1 VLVGEKMEKKHKFD
15 EQVET
20 YLAQVVVDREYPIGK
35 MNQQRDFSD
44 FESYIDMFDSERYEK
59 EYDWM
64 SNISIPEFASHML
77 TQSSID
83 VSQYFQTRDFVECF
97 INDEGELAQKAAKA
111 NQELINRTLNRRD
124 LYHYQ
129 KFVRAKTINHL
140 GGHVDIQCWW
150 KRDGYKQT
158 EMAEDDYGE
167 PFEYD
172 VDVVTKDEFH
182 YEVLDP
188 RNVFK
193 DSKYCY
199 SMQDREWVIIR
210 SERSLTQLKKE
221 AKQFGYFNLDLL
233 DDDRHSSA
241 YKTETHTET
250 VEDGTGKERPENK
263 TGAMFDIL
271 KRYGKYWIDDKDKPG
286 IDSNGD
292 VKDKSDFAEVVMT
305 FAVKGGTKTLIGFHK
320 QPYKDA
326 YGNTYRPLIRG
337 LCYIHPTR
345 DAGVGDGKY
354 AYDLSI
360 GINDTFNVAQDRTLL
375 GTIPTFKVKKYL
387 AEDTDTLYFKPGH
400 GMECNEKDDIE
411 EFKINDNTEAAMG
424 QLAMLFGKAQQA
436 SAIFP
441 TTMGNMPMASS
452 TATAVAGA
460 EQRSNQR
467 TNYKSMTFEYTFLTE
482 LYWMITQMTYQFAI
496 EKTAFQLM
504 GEKVYDFNPTLEY
517 TYKPLSQSIETE
529 YSKNAKV
536 KLWIQIF
543 GYVVNIQHPDAVN
556 IANYIL
562 ARIAE
567 LMGDEYSKFAS
578 MFLSPG
584 QPLQTGGNEQAMASQ
599 GGGPSNQYQIPQST
613 EETGA
618 RAGAGGY
625 V

>member
-1 VLVGEKMEKKHKFD
+1 MDKKHKFN

-20 YLAQVVVDREYPIGK
+20 HLAQIVIDREYVTGK
-35 MNQQRDFSD
+35 QNQQRELSD
-44 FESYIDMFDSERYEK
+44 FKSYVDMFDAERTEK

-64 SNISIPEFASHML
+64 SNISIPEFSSHML

-97 INDEGELAQKAAKA
+97 INDEGDIAQKAAKS

-129 KFVRAKTINHL
+129 KFVRSKTINHL
-140 GGHVDIQCWW
+140 GGHVDYQCWW
-150 KRDGYKQT
+150 ERDGYK
-158 EMAEDDYGE
+158 ESELGEDDYGE
-167 PFEYD
+167 PVEYE
-172 VDVVTKDEFH
+172 VDVVTKDKFC

-188 RNVFK
+188 RNTFT

-233 DDDRHSSA
+233 EDDKYSSA
-241 YKTETHTET
+241 HKTETHSET
-250 VEDGTGKERPENK
+250 VEDGTGGKSLPENK
-263 TGAMFDIL
+263 TGALFDIF
-271 KRYGKYWIDDKDKPG
+271 KRYGKFWVDNKDGPG
-286 IDSNGD
+286 IDENGE
-292 VKDKSDFAEVVMT
+292 VKKGSDFSEVAMT
-305 FAVKGGTKTLIGFHK
+305 FAVKGGTKILIGFHR

-354 AYDLSI
+354 AHDPQI
-360 GINDTFNVAQDRTLL
+360 AVNDTFNVAQDRTLL

-424 QLAMLFGKAQQA
+424 QLAMLFGKMQQA

-467 TNYKSMTFEYTFLTE
+467 TNYKSMTFEYTALTE
-482 LYWMITQMTYQFAI
+482 LYWMITQMTYQFAT
-496 EKTAFQLM
+496 EKTGFQLM

-536 KLWIQIF
+536 KLWIQIL
-543 GYVVNIQHPDAVN
+543 GYVVNVGHPDAVN
-556 IANYIL
+556 LLNYIL
-562 ARIAE
+562 MQIAE
-567 LMGDEYSKFAS
+567 LMGDEYSKFAK

-584 QPLQTGGNEQAMASQ
+584 QSLQPQDNQQAMASQ
-599 GGGPSNQYQIPQST
+599 GGGPSNQYMIPQST